1 MLNLLLI
8 FLIKLFAVIL
18 IFLWITIG
26 VSIVYRRRRTKNLL
40 LIEHTF
46 AEVISKHLYPYPGE
60 ELSLIDI
67 QRRFRNVGI
76 IPSKPRNVQYLIDLM
91 IRTQRSLLGENYE
104 KLVILFNQIPPY
116 GASVSKLKSKK
127 WYVKA
132 RGIREIYE
140 MDQNRYVKEV
150 IKERNNK
157 NIYVRR
163 EAQIA
168 MVIFLGWESLRF
180 LSYLKREM
188 TLWQQIKIVEKLH
201 DLYPQPNLEYLRR
214 AYESEKSYANE
225 LLMRIIRKFNLL
237 TEVDYI
243 LKFIDHINYDTRESA
258 IYCISSFYLS
268 NTQLSVLKEKYF
280 EVPNIAQQIQLLK
293 YIDKISFEKDLVFYK
308 KLLYNAD
315 DIIKLS
321 TAEILW
327 NNGYKEE
334 VQEFYYQQYADNQ
347 SRNLKEA

>member
-1 MLNLLLI
+1 M
-8 FLIKLFAVIL
+8 
-18 IFLWITIG
+18 
-26 VSIVYRRRRTKNLL
+26 SIIYRRRRTKKLL
-40 LIEHTF
+40 LIESTF

-91 IRTQRSLLGENYE
+91 IRTQRSILGENYE
-104 KLVILFNQIPPY
+104 KLVVLFNQIPPY

-140 MDQNRYVKEV
+140 MDQDRYVKEV

-201 DLYPQPNLEYLRR
+201 DLFPEPKLLYLRR
-214 AYESEKSYANE
+214 AYESDKPYANE

-243 LKFIDHINYDTRESA
+243 LKSIDHISFDTRESA
-258 IYCISSFYLS
+258 IYCISSFYL
-268 NTQLSVLKEKYF
+268 NNDQLASLKEKF
-280 EVPNIAQQIQLLK
+280 FRIQNVAQQIQLLK
-293 YIDKISFEKDLVFYK
+293 YIDKISFEKDLDFYR

-315 DIIKLS
+315 DSIKLS

-334 VQEFYYQQYADNQ
+334 VQEFYYQQYSNSQ
-347 SRNLKEA
+347 SLTIKDAL